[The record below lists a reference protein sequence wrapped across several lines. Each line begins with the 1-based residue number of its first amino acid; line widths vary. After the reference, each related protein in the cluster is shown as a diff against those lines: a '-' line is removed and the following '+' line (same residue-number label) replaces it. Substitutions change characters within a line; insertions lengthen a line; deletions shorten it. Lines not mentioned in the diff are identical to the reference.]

1 MRESSG
7 VRLCPLSCAVRRVG
21 RHAVGIALV
30 LAGIWVWC
38 SLDGADILAYDWQ
51 WFRVWRYFGRWT
63 DAGFVS
69 GPLLD
74 GLGMT
79 LRIALSALVLSILA
93 GLGAALLR
101 LSPWPAAR
109 GLAHVSVGCLR
120 NTPLLLQLFFV
131 YFLLAPIIGLGPFGA
146 AVLALGLFEGAYM
159 AELFRAGVLSV
170 PRAQWEAGIS
180 LGLGAWGTLRL
191 VILPQA
197 VRRMLPPLTSQLVSL
212 VKDTS
217 LVSAIAVAD
226 LTMQAQV
233 VIADTFLAF
242 EIWSIIAGMYLA
254 LTLCV
259 TLPARW
265 LEHRYGGTAAGKPS
279 GGIL

>member
-1 MRESSG
+1 MNGASG
-7 VRLCPLSCAVRRVG
+7 VRLHPLVRAGRWAG
-21 RHAVGIALV
+21 RHAVGIGFLALGFWLWRSV
-30 LAGIWVWC
+30 AG
-38 SLDGADILAYDWQ
+38 SDMAYDWQ
-51 WFRVWRYFGRWT
+51 WYRVWRYLGRWT
-63 DAGFVS
+63 EAGFVA
-69 GPLLD
+69 GPLLA

-79 LRIALSALVLSILA
+79 LRIAFAGLGLAVGA

-109 GLAHVSVGCLR
+109 GLAHAYVGCLR

-131 YFLLAPIIGLGPFGA
+131 YFLLAPVIGVGPFGA

-159 AELFRAGVLSV
+159 AELFRAGLLSV
-170 PRAQWEAGIS
+170 PREQWEAGIS
-180 LGLGAWGTLRL
+180 LGFGVSGTLRL

-197 VRRMLPPLTSQLVSL
+197 VRRMLPPLTSQLISL
-212 VKDTS
+212 IKDTS

-242 EIWSIIAGMYLA
+242 EIWSIVAVIYLM

-259 TLPARW
+259 ALPARW
-265 LEHRYGGTAAGKPS
+265 LERRCGW
-279 GGIL
+279 

>member
-1 MRESSG
+1 MKEPSG
-7 VRLCPLSCAVRRVG
+7 VRLHPLSRAARRVG
-21 RHAVGIALV
+21 RPAVGLFLV
-30 LAGIWVWC
+30 LAGGWIWC
-38 SLDGADILAYDWQ
+38 SLSGADSFDYDWQ
-51 WFRVWRYFGRWT
+51 WFRVWRYLGRWT
-63 DAGFVS
+63 DAGFVP

-79 LRIALSALVLSILA
+79 LRIALSALVLSVFA

-109 GLAHVSVGCLR
+109 GLAHAYVECLR

-131 YFLLAPIIGLGPFGA
+131 YFLLAPVIGLGPFGA

-159 AELFRAGVLSV
+159 AELFRAGVLAV

-180 LGLGAWGTLRL
+180 LGLGVWSTLRL

-212 VKDTS
+212 IKDTS

-233 VIADTFLAF
+233 AIADTFLAF
-242 EIWSIIAGMYLA
+242 EIWIIVAGIYLA

-265 LEHRYGGTAAGKPS
+265 LEHRYGGAAVGKPS
-279 GGIL
+279 GGTL